1 MVVSAK
7 RELDYVASSLAPDAW
22 NPLMAIGQIAMVLL
36 SWLSVTLELF
46 VRFNFG
52 ERYLSW
58 LRLFLGLMIME
69 LTTLVPRMLFAMIP
83 FLGGPTESLSPLFL
97 RAAMCLGL
105 YHQWRIWRRN
115 RQGIAWH
122 SNSFGVSRL
131 SFLRVND
138 WILYRFIEPGLC
150 FIAGLLIKSVDPV
163 TGIWVILASLSLFIK
178 NQMVFNAQ
186 RGRLLDVID
195 ARIES
200 AAMQGS
206 LEGRPKQETA
216 GFSVMAVPVTQFLGE
231 EVPDI
236 AATVHATLNPSTRM
250 ATGTMH
256 ALEEDHPDAGIGA
269 DPLVMAEPD
278 RDGKEAGFA
287 LSAAEIAATVSA
299 TLNPSVEVA
308 APEEMPET
316 AIPEA
321 AMPESALSAPPDPK
335 PPLSKAE
342 ALEEILCLLPAH
354 PTATMKEIGGWIGR
368 KESTVGDYLKE
379 LQQAGR
385 LQRTPQGF
393 VVLGD
398 GVQEADMQEAEDLQP
413 A

>member
-1 MVVSAK
+1 MAVSAK

-69 LTTLVPRMLFAMIP
+69 LTTLVPRMIFAMIP
-83 FLGGPTESLSPLFL
+83 FLGGPTGSFSPLFF
-97 RAAMCLGL
+97 RAAICLGI

-131 SFLRVND
+131 SFLPVSD
-138 WILYRFIEPGLC
+138 WMLYRFVEPGLC
-150 FIAGLLIKSVDPV
+150 FIAGMLIKFIDPV
-163 TGIWVILASLSLFIK
+163 TGIWVILASVALFVK

-200 AAMQGS
+200 AAMQGA

-216 GFSVMAVPVTQFLGE
+216 GFSVMSVPVAHFFDETA
-231 EVPDI
+231 PDI
-236 AATVHATLNPSTRM
+236 
-250 ATGTMH
+250 
-256 ALEEDHPDAGIGA
+256 E
-269 DPLVMAEPD
+269 
-278 RDGKEAGFA
+278 
-287 LSAAEIAATVSA
+287 ATVSA
-299 TLNPSVEVA
+299 TLNPAVGAPANIPGDAEPDA
-308 APEEMPET
+308 IITPAYLTAPEPPDNAGVAVTTAFTAIGMVIPTPDSPEAVFPATILPEVSPET
-316 AIPEA
+316 ATPEVA
-321 AMPESALSAPPDPK
+321 TSETAPSAPPDPK

-342 ALEEILCLLPAH
+342 ALEEILCLLPAN

-393 VVLGD
+393 VVLGVD
-398 GVQEADMQEAEDLQP
+398 VQEADSQEPDP

>member
-1 MVVSAK
+1 MAVSAK

-69 LTTLVPRMLFAMIP
+69 LTTLVPRMIFAMIP
-83 FLGGPTESLSPLFL
+83 FLGGPTGSFSPLFF
-97 RAAMCLGL
+97 RAAICLGI

-131 SFLRVND
+131 SFLPVSD
-138 WILYRFIEPGLC
+138 WMLYRFVEPGLC
-150 FIAGLLIKSVDPV
+150 FIAGMLIKSVDPV
-163 TGIWVILASLSLFIK
+163 TGIWVILASVALFVK

-200 AAMQGS
+200 AAMQGA

-216 GFSVMAVPVTQFLGE
+216 GFSVMSVPVAHFFDETA
-231 EVPDI
+231 PDI
-236 AATVHATLNPSTRM
+236 EATVSATLNPSTEAREALM
-250 ATGTMH
+250 A
-256 ALEEDHPDAGIGA
+256 AEAGVRIGA
-269 DPLVMAEPD
+269 DPSVTTEAF
-278 RDGKEAGFA
+278 RDGGEAGFA
-287 LSAAEIAATVSA
+287 LSTADIAATVSA
-299 TLNPSVEVA
+299 TLNPSVEVT

-316 AIPEA
+316 AIPWAVTPEA
-321 AMPESALSAPPDPK
+321 APSAPPDPK

-342 ALEEILCLLPAH
+342 ALEEILCLLPAN

-393 VVLGD
+393 VVLGA
-398 GVQEADMQEAEDLQP
+398 GVQEADLQDAEDLQP